1 MTWCLF
7 IGGMVMSAIFI
18 NLGKEYN
25 AITTAILYGSMV
37 IAEAIE
43 NKKTDCEK
51 EQEVNDK

>member
-25 AITTAILYGSMV
+25 AITTAILYGSMI
-37 IAEAIE
+37 IAEAIRT
-43 NKKTDCEK
+43 KKMEGK
-51 EQEVNDK
+51 E